1 MISLINHGSTKKQ
14 YIKALFVVE
23 IQGGMRQY
31 LSLVL
36 RESEPAFS
44 SELGNYKPDKVFE
57 KSYKIPYAL
66 GQLRQM
72 LFKIEGFRCPGI
84 FREPGVPWYSLENNF
99 IGRSKHCYIAF

>member
-1 MISLINHGSTKKQ
+1 MISLINHGPTKKQ

-44 SELGNYKPDKVFE
+44 SELGKYKPDKVFE

-72 LFKIEGFRCPGI
+72 LFKFEGFRYPGI
-84 FREPGVPWYSLENNF
+84 FREPGVPWYLFKSNF
-99 IGRSKHCYIAF
+99 KGKLKHCYIVS